1 MKKSTRSTKVTQHH
15 PSLNVVGPALERAAV
30 ALSELSGLVGH
41 DDPNVTRVLLQA
53 VLDVAHAQRNV
64 AVAVQS

>member
-1 MKKSTRSTKVTQHH
+1 MSKVARTKRTQHH
-15 PSLNVVGPALERAAV
+15 PNLSTVGPALDRAAV

-41 DDPNVTRVLLQA
+41 DNADVTRVLLQV

-64 AVAVQS
+64 AAAVQS